1 MKIFFEDYHY
11 SKELLDKRYL
21 QGDMFDFWYKAFSYH
36 TMKDG
41 KVSLSDVGYCYSSEL
56 DDSVFVLP
64 KVFLNQYKMKDG
76 VKEMEDVNED
86 IKDETTNSGLLAFGK
101 YAPEEI
107 VDLPNDI
114 DDEKHQLD
122 PNIKV
127 LIFKLSAWIYRA
139 IKHFDETNP
148 DSKIVKKMESR
159 NVLSVKGKK
168 SETLIDII
176 LELIRF
182 NHEHQNLFTFITKL
196 SNKGRNRINWTK
208 TINNTQ
214 PIFQDDTPYYIDVKN
229 KHKEINTDEELIV
242 LFYSVLNY
250 VHETLL
256 FKIEKRLNYDIIKKD
271 VIEKMIKNRRG
282 TRRLKQIRKNYFS
295 DEMVKLWNLLYVYFD
310 HAEQIASNKIKME
323 LLTVSNFHVVFEAM
337 IDQLISDNGVDADLK
352 YQYDGKIIDH
362 IYKDNSLVH
371 GNDHEIIYYVADSK
385 YYRETSDLGINS
397 IYKQFTYA
405 KNIIQ
410 YNIDILNL
418 KDKKRK
424 MPDGMIYRDDETEG
438 YNITPNFYIRG
449 KVDMDHLDKSEM
461 NLKAEIDKDD
471 KPIIRESYHF
481 ENRLFDRDTLLT
493 KEYNINFLFVLAS
506 YVTSHGDTSL
516 RNKIRKTFK
525 EDMIK
530 LYDSRYH
537 FRLLKKKDSCSI
549 DLFLMKSMR
558 GKVFGLGNNTYLYA
572 YKSLIACE
580 QSDERLK
587 EWLWDF
593 EEQMID
599 YILHFERIDNGFDI
613 IHYSLEKK
621 EKVEWYGQKNNGKI
635 YYLPTD
641 IQLKNAFDLYY
652 ERNNCDVDKA
662 IVETLKERNSY
673 IDKYHNMKRCDWQ
686 RVFTY
691 YSKIA
696 ELAKEYAKETKNQK
710 KKNLK
715 ESAVILKLK
724 EKKYNIPFEVLM
736 THIQMDKAAEE
747 RSSN

>member
-1 MKIFFEDYHY
+1 MKLFFEDYHY
-11 SKELLDKRYL
+11 SKNLLDE
-21 QGDMFDFWYKAFSYH
+21 WYKAFSYH

-56 DDSVFVLP
+56 NDSVFVLP
-64 KVFLNQYKMKDG
+64 KVFLNLYND
-76 VKEMEDVNED
+76 
-86 IKDETTNSGLLAFGK
+86 DELEGTTSGLWAFGK
-101 YAPEEI
+101 YDPEEI
-107 VDLPNDI
+107 VDLSNNEDKKEI
-114 DDEKHQLD
+114 LLD
-122 PNIKV
+122 PNIKA
-127 LIFKLSAWIYRA
+127 LIFGLSAWIYRA

-182 NHEHQNLFTFITKL
+182 NHEHQNLFTFIAKL

-214 PIFQDDTPYYIDVKN
+214 PIFQNDTPYYINVKN
-229 KHKEINTDEELIV
+229 RSKEINTDEELIV

-256 FKIEKRLNYDIIKKD
+256 FKIEKRLNYNIIKKE
-271 VIEKMIKNRRG
+271 VIEKMIKNGRG

-295 DEMVKLWNLLYVYFD
+295 DEMVKLWNLLYVYFA
-310 HAEQIASNKIKME
+310 HAEQIASNKTHME

-337 IDQLISDNGVDADLK
+337 IDQLISDNSVDDDLK
-352 YQYDGKIIDH
+352 YQYDGKIVDH
-362 IYKDNSLVH
+362 IYKDDSLVH
-371 GNDHEIIYYVADSK
+371 GNGNEIIYYVADSK

-410 YNIDILNL
+410 YNVNILNL
-418 KDKKRK
+418 KDNKHK
-424 MPDGMIYRDDETEG
+424 MPDGMIYRDEETEG

-449 KVDMDHLDKSEM
+449 KVDMDHLDNSEM
-461 NLKAEIDKDD
+461 NLAAEKDKDG
-471 KPIIRESYHF
+471 KPIIRENYHF
-481 ENRLFDRDTLLT
+481 KNRLFDRDTLLT

-506 YVTSHGDTSL
+506 YVKSNSDMTL
-516 RNKIRKTFK
+516 KNKIRERFK

-537 FRLLKKKDSCSI
+537 FRLLKKKGFGNT
-549 DLFLMKSMR
+549 DLFLKKSMR
-558 GKVFGLGNNTYLYA
+558 GKVFGLGDDSYLYA
-572 YKSLIACE
+572 YKSAIASE
-580 QSDERLK
+580 ESDERLK
-587 EWLWDF
+587 SWLWNF
-593 EEQMID
+593 EDQMVDCILQFEGVGID
-599 YILHFERIDNGFDI
+599 FDI
-613 IHYSLEKK
+613 THYSLEKK
-621 EKVEWYGQKNNGKI
+621 EEVEWYGKGNKGKL
-635 YYLPTD
+635 YYLPAD
-641 IQLKNAFDLYY
+641 IQLKNAFDTYY
-652 ERNNCDVDKA
+652 VFNDCDADKA
-662 IVETLKERNSY
+662 RVETLRECNSY
-673 IDKYHNMKRCDWQ
+673 IDKYCMDSHEWW

-696 ELAKEYAKETKNQK
+696 ELAKDYSIEK
-710 KKNLK
+710 KTREEKNLK
-715 ESAVILKLK
+715 EIPVTLEIK

-736 THIQMDKAAEE
+736 AHIQMDKAAEE
-747 RSSN
+747 RSSDHSYTLK